1 MDFQKAISC
10 HLCLLVLLVQD
21 VKYDV
26 GGGERF
32 DTLTD
37 LVEHYK
43 KNPMV
48 EKSGIVV
55 HLKQVHFLFHSFSL
69 EIFSFSFLVCIR
81 ARLAACQAAV
91 FSNGCFVFSLYKWK
105 PFNATR
111 INAANIENRVRELN
125 KVADNSEKP
134 KQGFWEEFEVYQ
146 WADCSFIFTFCRVA
160 QFRRYHFFPKGNKR
174 VFHSS
179 IYI

>member
-1 MDFQKAISC
+1 MDFQKGFSC
-10 HLCLLVLLVQD
+10 HLYLHALLIQD

-55 HLKQVHFLFHSFSL
+55 HLKQVHFLFRSFSL
-69 EIFSFSFLVCIR
+69 EIFSFFLLHCI
-81 ARLAACQAAV
+81 ASLWAICQVALSITLC
-91 FSNGCFVFSLYKWK
+91 FPFTNGS
-105 PFNATR
+105 
-111 INAANIENRVRELN
+111 
-125 KVADNSEKP
+125 
-134 KQGFWEEFEVYQ
+134 
-146 WADCSFIFTFCRVA
+146 
-160 QFRRYHFFPKGNKR
+160 
-174 VFHSS
+174 HSMPLG
-179 IYI
+179 